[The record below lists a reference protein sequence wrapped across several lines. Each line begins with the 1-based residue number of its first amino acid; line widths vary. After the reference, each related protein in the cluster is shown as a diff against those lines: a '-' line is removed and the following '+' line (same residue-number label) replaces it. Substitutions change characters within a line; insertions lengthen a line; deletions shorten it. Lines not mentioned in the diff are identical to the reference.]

1 VIAEDLPMPELA
13 IGELMIARQVG
24 AYTSAT
30 ATDFNFFPRA
40 RVRFVNVQ

>member
-1 VIAEDLPMPELA
+1 M
-13 IGELMIARQVG
+13 G

-40 RVRFVNVQ
+40 RVLVVNVTPTPGI